1 MKMSVEIEIL
11 PEPEISLAAGKA
23 GVDPRA
29 MMARHGAAG
38 DDEVCPPVV
47 AGHFMP

>member
-11 PEPEISLAAGKA
+11 PEPEISFAAGKA

-29 MMARHGAAG
+29 MARHGAAG